1 MENMEIMSIKGGWGF
16 RRLMEKII
24 LNFHFDYWNP
34 SQRFLF
40 KRNFQLCLRD
50 SFPLWG
56 GQSEQ
61 LTSPKLC
68 GKYLISNQNWRGV
81 KTYSPPQGTLVQ
93 QCIAGLDH
101 WSMISSGAAVVRLE
115 QDGNKT
121 ATSQGDSVCPLIVDL
136 PFIWVVVIYFTSM
149 PLHLFFPDRS
159 LKKLYFFPNT
169 KDLTICF
176 TRLFGQSKQIHFF

>member
-68 GKYLISNQNWRGV
+68 GKYLISNQNWRGGEDV
-81 KTYSPPQGTLVQ
+81 LS
-93 QCIAGLDH
+93 
-101 WSMISSGAAVVRLE
+101 SSG
-115 QDGNKT
+115 N
-121 ATSQGDSVCPLIVDL
+121 SCPTMYCGIRSLINDIL
-136 PFIWVVVIYFTSM
+136 RSGGGEARTRRKQNCDFTRWLS
-149 PLHLFFPDRS
+149 LSLNSWSSFHLGCCHLF
-159 LKKLYFFPNT
+159 Y
-169 KDLTICF
+169 
-176 TRLFGQSKQIHFF
+176 IHATAFVLSWPFS